1 MADTNEQDGHV
12 RGVDDADQ
20 RADHVS
26 NRVTFGNDEAI
37 QSSARPKRGVEVPRL
52 GDGIRAHKR
61 LIRKQI
67 SIPLGW
73 TAWSC

>member
-1 MADTNEQDGHV
+1 MLADTNEQDGHV

-20 RADHVS
+20 GADHVS

-37 QSSARPKRGVEVPRL
+37 QSSARTKRSVEVPRL

-61 LIRKQI
+61 LVQKQV
-67 SIPLGW
+67 SIPPG
-73 TAWSC
+73 